1 MISLRF
7 FIIDDDES
15 VRWMLSHIIEEEG
28 LGTVVGEASDGMEV
42 DEELLNLKNVD
53 ILLIDLL
60 MPIRDGIETVQD
72 IKPEFS
78 GKIIMISQIESKDLI
93 GHAYLMGID
102 YYITK
107 PINKIE
113 VVSVIQ
119 KVMEHIHMERSIQD
133 IQRSLQNAMN
143 FSLNQPGMKSHRRKS
158 LSASTRLLL
167 SELGI
172 AGESGSKDLIEIM
185 QFLYDNEKEQPMI
198 DEFPPLK
205 EIFRSIAL
213 KKLGESANE
222 DAVKKEVKAS
232 EQRVRRAVYASLNNL
247 ASLGLTD
254 FSHPKFENYSSKF
267 FEFNTV
273 RQKMKELKGKH
284 PAGAEP
290 IRINLKKFIQA
301 LYFEIQHLMLD

>member
-1 MISLRF
+1 MRF

-143 FSLNQPGMKSHRRKS
+143 FNLNQPGMKSHRRKS